1 VIPAGDERTPD
12 GRAHAVRGPSREQ
25 LLDVAIDEGDAALV
39 VAVQGELDALTAPRL
54 TVALNDAFARL
65 AGRILVLD
73 LTHVGFLGS
82 AGLLVLLDS
91 ARSAA
96 GMPGHQ
102 AMRVVVGRNRPVVLP
117 IEIVGP
123 RSRPGH
129 LRECER
135 RHHRVSHGHGRCSTR
150 STRKW

>member
-54 TVALNDAFARL
+54 TAALNDAFARL

-73 LTHVGFLGS
+73 LTHVRFLGS
-82 AGLLVLLDS
+82 AGLHVLLDS
-91 ARSAA
+91 DRSAA

-117 IEIVGP
+117 IEIVGLDHVLAIYA
-123 RSRPGH
+123 SVNDAITG
-129 LRECER
+129 
-135 RHHRVSHGHGRCSTR
+135 
-150 STRKW
+150 